1 MQARIIVSGIVQ
13 GVSFRSFAKK
23 HAHKLQLNGFVR
35 NLPDGSLEVITEGK
49 KEKIEELIKEIR
61 KGPEGSKVD
70 NIKIEWRRD
79 EGYEGFSIKI

>member
-35 NLPDGSLEVITEGK
+35 NLPDGSLEVIAEGK

-70 NIKIEWRRD
+70 DIKIEWRKD
-79 EGYEGFSIKI
+79 EGYSIFEVRF